1 MIIDII
7 LEFMFKYMINHNDCI
22 KTNYEFLCIYTVYMS
37 SNVYPL
43 GSCRTWKK
51 NKMSAALHLNGY
63 GNSPD
68 DSALRS
74 PPLSARTPGPV
85 PASAPYM
92 VSATSTMLDSEY
104 LFTRSWTSAL
114 IVLHWCCSII
124 ISSVFVFFSTF
135 LILTLH
141 RCDHTQE
148 FSSRPEERHWPGRD
162 SPVSYRHPF
171 TSSI

>member
-1 MIIDII
+1 
-7 LEFMFKYMINHNDCI
+7 MINYNDCI
-22 KTNYEFLCIYTVYMS
+22 KTNYLFLCVYIRYIWAVMWS
-37 SNVYPL
+37 TYRVYPL

-51 NKMSAALHLNGY
+51 NKMSTALHLNGY

-104 LFTRSWTSAL
+104 LLTRSWTSAP

-124 ISSVFVFFSTF
+124 ISSMFFFSTF
-135 LILTLH
+135 LILIFH
-141 RCDHTQE
+141 RCDYTQE
-148 FSSRPEERHWPGRD
+148 FSSSPEERHWPGCD
-162 SPVSYRHPF
+162 SPVSFRHPL
-171 TSSI
+171 TLSI